1 MPLFLFCCSDGKKI
15 NAHKIPPPSGSPDGM
30 QTRSVYVEGRS
41 TARGHFR
48 SRYSFEIEFLK
59 TTAWNVKT
67 QHKTKPK
74 TQFLCEI

>member
-1 MPLFLFCCSDGKKI
+1 MPIKYLHPVEALTVVS
-15 NAHKIPPPSGSPDGM
+15 M
-30 QTRSVYVEGRS
+30 QTRSIYVEGPF

-59 TTAWNVKT
+59 TIAWNVKT

-74 TQFLCEI
+74 QQFLYEI